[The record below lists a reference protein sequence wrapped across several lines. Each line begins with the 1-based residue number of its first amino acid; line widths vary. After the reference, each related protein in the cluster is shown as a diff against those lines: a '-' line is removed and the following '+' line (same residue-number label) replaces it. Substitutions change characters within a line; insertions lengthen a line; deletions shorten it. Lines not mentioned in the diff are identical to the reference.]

1 MRLVIAWKSSKET
14 DGLEEGVRRKD
25 YKKSIEREREIKRVM
40 PGNPDRL
47 ASSDIKVAL
56 VQIALFIGE
65 AGRVAYLKV
74 TML

>member
-1 MRLVIAWKSSKET
+1 VS
-14 DGLEEGVRRKD
+14 EEKTTR
-25 YKKSIEREREIKRVM
+25 SQSEREREIKRVM

-56 VQIALFIGE
+56 VQMALFIGE
-65 AGRVAYLKV
+65 GGRVGYLKV